1 MRIMAIGAFVVLD
14 MRMIFCLQNLFLVMT
29 FITKLLNRHDKEIP
43 VIGHVRLVAGHA
55 FSGFNRYM

>member
-1 MRIMAIGAFVVLD
+1 MRVVTIGTVVIQD
-14 MRMIFCLQNLFLVMT
+14 MGMILCMQNRFLVMT